1 MLRVAGPPPMRCATL
16 APCWNLPAP
25 SGQALPLSLQSLFK
39 GLFTN
44 PLYTKP
50 PLAKLP
56 LDETEPFGYHHK
68 LGGFPDLFNHLLAAS
83 HAMRKTKLTP
93 LQNRIIWILEEAG
106 EETIET
112 LRSQGTQDEEGLRTA
127 LDGLQRLGLVSVS
140 DSSAIL
146 TKSGY
151 AALTK

>member
-1 MLRVAGPPPMRCATL
+1 
-16 APCWNLPAP
+16 
-25 SGQALPLSLQSLFK
+25 
-39 GLFTN
+39 
-44 PLYTKP
+44 
-50 PLAKLP
+50 
-56 LDETEPFGYHHK
+56 
-68 LGGFPDLFNHLLAAS
+68 
-83 HAMRKTKLTP
+83 MRKPKLTP

-112 LRSQGTQDEEGLRTA
+112 ILGTLRSQSAQDEEGLRAA
-127 LDGLQRLGLVSVS
+127 LDGLQRLGFVSVS